1 MKSRLRR
8 VIVLAA
14 TGVALLA
21 GACGGIDTPDPRPPV
36 FAAAPWEGPER
47 LLYEL
52 KQRDYVY
59 GRCTLETVPEVE
71 PGVTQ
76 LNRLC
81 QGVEDEQFRDDATVL
96 VDSRTLAPLSAQRIN
111 TNMETGERV
120 TRTADYPREGG
131 VIAFQV
137 VQDNGKTNR
146 ATREMP
152 EPTEAVPIAAVYEDE
167 ALFWL
172 VRGLPL
178 ADGYEAEYTTAS
190 TMTVRVF
197 NVEVAVEGREQ
208 VTVPAGTFEAW
219 NVRIKT
225 SAATNRLWVEV
236 APPRRIVKANIEF
249 LTYELVETE

>member
-1 MKSRLRR
+1 MSRPQ
-8 VIVLAA
+8 LAF
-14 TGVALLA
+14 LLA
-21 GACGGIDTPDPRPPV
+21 FAGLALVAAACGSVDTPDPRPPA
-36 FAAAPWEGPER
+36 FAAAPWTGPER
-47 LLYEL
+47 LHYEL

-59 GRCTLETVPEVE
+59 GRCTLETTPGVE

-76 LNRLC
+76 LTRLC

-96 VDSRTLAPLSAQRIN
+96 VDSDTLQPFSAQRVN
-111 TNMETGERV
+111 TNTETGERV
-120 TRTADYPREGG
+120 TRTAEYSSGEGQ
-131 VIAFQV
+131 IIFEV
-137 VQDNGKTNR
+137 VQDDGKTNR

-152 EPTEAVPIAAVYEDE
+152 APTEAVPATAVYEDE

-178 ADGYEAEYTTAS
+178 ADGYETEYTTAS

-219 NVRIKT
+219 KVRIKT

-236 APPRRIVKANIEF
+236 APPRHIVKANIEF
-249 LTYELVETE
+249 LTYELIETE